1 MVGVCLGGHGT
12 GHECMGGEGR
22 GLGNGCVHGSSNG
35 RGRAWEQWTGMERVH
50 ESSTLEWSACVC
62 VTSLFSCCPVLFL
75 IRPILYSPA
84 GKA

>member
-12 GHECMGGEGR
+12 GHECMGDEGR

-75 IRPILYSPA
+75 IHPILYSPA